1 MAEEAKVNVRLE
13 DPGDRASI
21 RAVNEA
27 AFETQAEADLVDA
40 LREKSDALISLIAE
54 VDERVVGHILFS
66 PVSLAGQPRAS
77 LMGLGPVA
85 VLPQHQRRGVGSTL
99 VRRGLELCRKRGC
112 EAVVVLGHAEYYP
125 RFGFVPASRYGIT
138 SAYDVPDDVFM
149 VAPLGPASLQ
159 GLSGRV
165 TYDEAFGS
173 V

>member
-1 MAEEAKVNVRLE
+1 VRPEE
-13 DPGDRASI
+13 PGDRASV

-27 AFETQAEADLVDA
+27 AFETSAEADLVDA
-40 LREKSDALISLIAE
+40 LREKSDSLISLIAE
-54 VDERVVGHILFS
+54 VDGRVVGHILFS
-66 PVSLAGQPRAS
+66 PVSLAGRPGAS

-85 VLPQHQRRGVGSTL
+85 VSPQHQRRGVGSAL
-99 VRRGLELCRKRGC
+99 VRRGLELCRDRGC

-138 SAYDVPDDVFM
+138 SDYDVPDDLFM
-149 VAPLGPASLQ
+149 VAPLRPVSLQ
-159 GLSGRV
+159 GLAGRV